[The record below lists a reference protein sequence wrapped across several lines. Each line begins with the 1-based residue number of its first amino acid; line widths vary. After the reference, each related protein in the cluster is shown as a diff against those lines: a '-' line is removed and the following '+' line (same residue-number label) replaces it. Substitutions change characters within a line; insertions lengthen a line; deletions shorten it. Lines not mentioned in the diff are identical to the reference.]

1 MACSKSNFKKRN
13 NKPKKLIKMPH
24 KERKTRKMRGSRTH
38 GYGRIGQHRDAG
50 SKGQRKVGRH
60 KHLWSYVT
68 KYEPNYFGKHG
79 FTSPRSLKCKEKII
93 NIAKLDEIS
102 MLSTETEKGKTQVNL
117 TSLGYTKLLGSGK
130 ITKPLIVN
138 VPACSKIA
146 AEKIKKAGGQ
156 VLTQSLE
163 NGE

>member
-1 MACSKSNFKKRN
+1 
-13 NKPKKLIKMPH
+13 MPH

-68 KYEPNYFGKHG
+68 TCEPDYFGKHG
-79 FTSPRSLKCKEKII
+79 FTSPQSLKRKEKVI
-93 NIAKLDEIS
+93 NITKLEEIAV
-102 MLSTETEKGKTQVNL
+102 STETEKGKISVDL
-117 TSLGYTKLLGSGK
+117 TSLGYTKLLGTGK
-130 ITKPLIVN
+130 ITKPLTVT
-138 VPACSKIA
+138 VPACSKTA
-146 AEKIKKAGGQ
+146 EEKIKKAGGQ
-156 VLTQSLE
+156 VLTASQE